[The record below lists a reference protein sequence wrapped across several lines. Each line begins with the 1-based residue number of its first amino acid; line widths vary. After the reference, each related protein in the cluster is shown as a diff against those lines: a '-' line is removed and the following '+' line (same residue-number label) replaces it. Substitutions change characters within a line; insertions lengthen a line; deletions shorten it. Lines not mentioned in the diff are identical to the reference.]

1 MNLFSKT
8 LAAGAAALTL
18 AVAFAPAA
26 EARGRHGHGF
36 HGHHGGHGWHGH
48 RGHHWGWR
56 GRHWGAPVI
65 IGGGYVGGCYIAR
78 KRIYDPYLGR
88 VVFVRR
94 TVCG

>member
-26 EARGRHGHGF
+26 EARGFRH
-36 HGHHGGHGWHGH
+36 HGWHGH
-48 RGHHWGWR
+48 HGHHWGWR
-56 GRHWGAPVI
+56 HPRPWAPAVVGVGVY
-65 IGGGYVGGCYIAR
+65 GGGCFIAR

>member
-26 EARGRHGHGF
+26 EARHFRH
-36 HGHHGGHGWHGH
+36 HGWHGH
-48 RGHHWGWR
+48 HGPHFGWR
-56 GRHWGAPVI
+56 ARHWGAPVV
-65 IGGGYVGGCYIAR
+65 IGGGYVGGCYISR
-78 KRIYDPYLGR
+78 KRIYDPYAGR
-88 VVFVRR
+88 FVFVRR